1 MLKGVDCA
9 TALSPGKNGIATT
22 FRPGRTARN
31 TGGKGLRLCN
41 GGPMYPLYRYTP
53 PPSKESDMTSLLS
66 PEITTADSL
75 TERCDR
81 CSAAAKLVVSL
92 TSCGHHANRHREDIV
107 RVAERVT
114 LEEGFDWADK

>member
-1 MLKGVDCA
+1 
-9 TALSPGKNGIATT
+9 
-22 FRPGRTARN
+22 
-31 TGGKGLRLCN
+31 
-41 GGPMYPLYRYTP
+41 
-53 PPSKESDMTSLLS
+53 MTSLLS

-92 TSCGHHANRHREDIV
+92 TSGGELAFCGHHANRHREDIV

-114 LEEGFDWADK
+114 LEEGFDWASK